1 MRKLFISIIFF
12 PFLAY
17 GNGCLETRAALA
29 LHTNHARLVIAEVD
43 KCKSTIS
50 KYFLEMD
57 TTLDLISG
65 IRKKDYLLT
74 LKLQGYAINTL
85 EKLAKNAREFRPK
98 NLILVPSKS
107 LKKMKNYLEFFKEI
121 QKAINCKIV
130 LPNLETESILG
141 FLAAKLKVPK
151 SPIPLMSWTI
161 NDSGTFWVIEDQI
174 GGFKTFYEKLSPFIF
189 KDMIIE
195 GVLKKDHLK
204 VSSPN
209 PLGLEKVTESEKL
222 LEVYA
227 KYNLDKFLQEKSSN
241 YNVIG
246 IGNFYS
252 HLGETINGLLPLDQL
267 RTSLVKTS
275 NFSDDQI
282 GGEFPDLQITNLI
295 LAIKMMETMGISKVT
310 PVSVNEAD
318 GSLVF
323 EDFWKAS

>member
-1 MRKLFISIIFF
+1 
-12 PFLAY
+12 
-17 GNGCLETRAALA
+17 
-29 LHTNHARLVIAEVD
+29 
-43 KCKSTIS
+43 
-50 KYFLEMD
+50 
-57 TTLDLISG
+57 
-65 IRKKDYLLT
+65 
-74 LKLQGYAINTL
+74 
-85 EKLAKNAREFRPK
+85 
-98 NLILVPSKS
+98 
-107 LKKMKNYLEFFKEI
+107 
-121 QKAINCKIV
+121 
-130 LPNLETESILG
+130 
-141 FLAAKLKVPK
+141 
-151 SPIPLMSWTI
+151 
-161 NDSGTFWVIEDQI
+161 
-174 GGFKTFYEKLSPFIF
+174 
-189 KDMIIE
+189 IIE

-295 LAIKMMETMGISKVT
+295 LAIKIMETMGISKVT